1 MNQLRTA
8 TWFALLCV
16 LVGLAPAA
24 EPPAPARILPADWDA
39 KAAGDRV
46 LAGLVKVT
54 APEVKG
60 AHDAEMAIVKK
71 DATRKVAQGDMQ
83 FSMHQALQGGCPAS
97 RVTIFWS
104 SREDKIAGRAP
115 VRPTRI
121 PAKKRRPLEW
131 R

>member
-1 MNQLRTA
+1 MNIRDVIDFSTGEWVAVWQPRSAPRRRRVKASTRCLSDWCA
-8 TWFALLCV
+8 TL
-16 LVGLAPAA
+16 PAA
-24 EPPAPARILPADWDA
+24 NIVAQGERMS
-39 KAAGDRV
+39 
-46 LAGLVKVT
+46 
-54 APEVKG
+54 
-60 AHDAEMAIVKK
+60 AEMAIVKK